1 MYLIKA
7 TKIIR
12 YDDRYG
18 ADLNT
23 YGKTDMDDIDER
35 KVFDYWSIAFHNGI
49 SYIPLR
55 TMRR

>member
-35 KVFDYWSIAFHNGI
+35 KIFNNGNIAFHNGI
-49 SYIPLR
+49 SYAPLC